1 MTERIEI
8 RGARPEDAPSIAAV
22 HVASSRGAYRG
33 ILPDDWLDAL
43 STGAHETFWRW
54 RVESLRQDGAIWVA
68 AKSGSIVGF
77 CTTSRSD
84 EPDAAADTAEVGWLY
99 VSPDRLGEGVGSGS
113 GSSLLAQAISSAAD
127 QGFAEATLWVYA
139 DNERARRFYENAGW
153 QLDGSEQR
161 KQRGDKRP
169 LGLRYRITL
178 PPR

>member
-8 RGARPEDAPSIAAV
+8 RAARPEDAPAIAAV
-22 HVASSRGAYRG
+22 HVASARDAYRG

-68 AKSGSIVGF
+68 ANSGSIVGF

-99 VSPDRLGEGVGSGS
+99 VSPNRVGEGVGSG
-113 GSSLLAQAISSAAD
+113 LLAQAISRAAD

-161 KQRGDKRP
+161 KQRGDIRP

>member
-8 RGARPEDAPSIAAV
+8 RAARPEDAPAIAAV
-22 HVASSRGAYRG
+22 HVASSRDAYRG

-68 AKSGSIVGF
+68 AESGSIVGF
-77 CTTSRSD
+77 CTTSLSD
-84 EPDAAADTAEVGWLY
+84 EPDAAADTVEVGWLY
-99 VSPDRLGEGVGSGS
+99 VSPDRLGEGVGSG
-113 GSSLLAQAISSAAD
+113 LLAQAISSAAD

-161 KQRGDKRP
+161 KQRGDTRP